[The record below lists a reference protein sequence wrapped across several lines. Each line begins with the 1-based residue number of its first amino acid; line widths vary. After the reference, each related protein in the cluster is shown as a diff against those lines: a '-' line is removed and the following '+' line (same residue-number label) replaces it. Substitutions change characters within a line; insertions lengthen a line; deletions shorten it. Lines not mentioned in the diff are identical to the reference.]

1 MSDPHAKAGATG
13 GAEALGT
20 LYREAATAEPPPA
33 LDRTILA
40 AAHAELA
47 AARQQPAS
55 PAVPWWRRWL
65 PATTALAALV
75 LGLSLTLRVMDEQER
90 RFREE
95 GAGAAAPT
103 APAGAPSTVP
113 QAATDAAPAANTAKV
128 KVDAARRSA
137 PVPAEPAVSAPAS
150 PVPAA
155 PVAAPSA
162 PAASGALA
170 GSAEPA
176 PADARK
182 KELRMDAAE
191 SAARP
196 ESAARAESALRDAAP
211 RAVGSLEKAAPA
223 QARPESVLG
232 AARPAAKAVAPVEAA
247 GPEAWLARIREL
259 KAAGRLAEAA
269 QSLARLRERHPGVAI
284 PADLADLERH

>member
-47 AARQQPAS
+47 ARQQRAS

-103 APAGAPSTVP
+103 APSAAPSTVP
-113 QAATDAAPAANTAKV
+113 QAATDAAPAANTAKA
-128 KVDAARRSA
+128 KVDAARRSS
-137 PVPAEPAVSAPAS
+137 PVPAEPAVSVPTS

-155 PVAAPSA
+155 PVAAPSQ

-182 KELRMDAAE
+182 KELRMDTAE

-196 ESAARAESALRDAAP
+196 EAAAHAESALRDAAP
-211 RAVGSLEKAAPA
+211 RAVGGLEKAAPT
-223 QARPESVLG
+223 QARPESALG